1 MNIFK
6 KLHKGY
12 RNSVNSRLKTSAN
25 SFNHPHHKRRPNPI
39 RYKKILNNEVHA
51 YYFVAY
57 LSNKGKVFITAYSN
71 NSYCLNQIRS
81 KCASNKG
88 KLVDV
93 KILLLKDAQ
102 NYSRELQNKLKDIPF
117 NDIKGAEWKEYK

>member
-1 MNIFK
+1 MFK

-12 RNSVNSRLKTSAN
+12 RNSTNSRLKTFTN
-25 SFNHPHHKRRPNPI
+25 NFNHPIHHKTKP
-39 RYKKILNNEVHA
+39 NNEVYT

-71 NSYCLNQIRS
+71 KSHSINQIRR

-102 NYSRELQNKLKDIPF
+102 SYSRELQNKLKDIPF
-117 NDIKGAEWKEYK
+117 NAIKSIEE